1 MTTNQTTAEQLAD
14 FAIRQQDFPAP
25 ALNEGKRIILDQ
37 FACQIMFAVL
47 PWSVAYL
54 DAVKSLGTGT
64 GATVVYHGD
73 KLSLDQAAFV
83 NSAFGHGGEFDDS
96 QLGSNTHSGAVIVPT
111 VMALAE
117 RQKLSGKDAL
127 NAVLIGVEVMVR
139 VGAAAA
145 PHLDE
150 HGFHAPP
157 VVGPF
162 GAAAAGCR
170 LLGLPPMQCV
180 HAFGIAGSHS
190 SGTREYTRSGGTM
203 KRIHCAIPAM
213 SGLRSAMMAAHGITG
228 PRTIIDGDRGILQC
242 FAGEFDLARV
252 TNGLGRDYLF
262 VESAYKPITS
272 PWPAHAPLEAFGWLI
287 DQHNL
292 TPEQVAAIE
301 VGTSQQAMNNVRT
314 IKAPRDIMDAQY
326 SLVYGLAVRL
336 FRGGNKFR
344 DYREE
349 DLTDP
354 RFAELSR
361 KVTISRRSG
370 LRRRT
375 AAAQQSRGH
384 RHGRD
389 HGRAAAREAGSVF
402 QGPPEEPI
410 QQRRVEC
417 EVHGCRRA
425 APRPV
430 ACRSDCG
437 AGLVHRRHE
446 RCRRAGSLERQAS
459 VIRRSYGP
467 LRRGALWIR
476 WA

>member
-361 KVTISRRSG
+361 KVTIHVDPVCEEER
-370 LRRRT
+370 LRLNN
-375 AAAQQSRGH
+375 
-384 RHGRD
+384 
-389 HGRAAAREAGSVF
+389 RAAIVTVVTTDGRRLEKRVQYSKGHPKNPFSNDELNAKFMDAVVPLLGRSRADQIAERVWYIEGMNDAAELVRLSVK
-402 QGPPEEPI
+402 P
-410 QQRRVEC
+410 
-417 EVHGCRRA
+417 A
-425 APRPV
+425 
-430 ACRSDCG
+430 
-437 AGLVHRRHE
+437 
-446 RCRRAGSLERQAS
+446 
-459 VIRRSYGP
+459 
-467 LRRGALWIR
+467 
-476 WA
+476 

>member
-73 KLSLDQAAFV
+73 KLSLDQAAFGD
-83 NSAFGHGGEFDDS
+83 SAFGHGGEFDDS

-361 KVTISRRSG
+361 KVTIHVDPVCEEERLRLNNRAAIVTVVTTDGRRLEKRVQYSKG
-370 LRRRT
+370 HPKNPFSNDELN
-375 AAAQQSRGH
+375 AKFMDAVVPLLGQSRADQIAERVWYIEGMN
-384 RHGRD
+384 D
-389 HGRAAAREAGSVF
+389 AAELVRLSVK
-402 QGPPEEPI
+402 P
-410 QQRRVEC
+410 
-417 EVHGCRRA
+417 A
-425 APRPV
+425 
-430 ACRSDCG
+430 
-437 AGLVHRRHE
+437 
-446 RCRRAGSLERQAS
+446 
-459 VIRRSYGP
+459 
-467 LRRGALWIR
+467 
-476 WA
+476 

>member
-262 VESAYKPITS
+262 VKSAYKPITS

-361 KVTISRRSG
+361 KVTIHVDPVCEEERLRLNNRAAIVTVVTTDGRRLEKRVQYSKG
-370 LRRRT
+370 HPKNPFSNDELN
-375 AAAQQSRGH
+375 AKFMDAVVPLLGQSRADQIAERVWYIEGMN
-384 RHGRD
+384 D
-389 HGRAAAREAGSVF
+389 AAELVRLSVK
-402 QGPPEEPI
+402 P
-410 QQRRVEC
+410 
-417 EVHGCRRA
+417 A
-425 APRPV
+425 
-430 ACRSDCG
+430 
-437 AGLVHRRHE
+437 
-446 RCRRAGSLERQAS
+446 
-459 VIRRSYGP
+459 
-467 LRRGALWIR
+467 
-476 WA
+476 

>member
-361 KVTISRRSG
+361 KVTIYVDPVCEEERLRLNNRAAIVTVVTTDGRRLEKRVQYSKG
-370 LRRRT
+370 HPKNPFSNDELN
-375 AAAQQSRGH
+375 AKFMDAVVPLLGQSRADQIAERVWYIEGMN
-384 RHGRD
+384 D
-389 HGRAAAREAGSVF
+389 AAELVRLSVK
-402 QGPPEEPI
+402 P
-410 QQRRVEC
+410 
-417 EVHGCRRA
+417 A
-425 APRPV
+425 
-430 ACRSDCG
+430 
-437 AGLVHRRHE
+437 
-446 RCRRAGSLERQAS
+446 
-459 VIRRSYGP
+459 
-467 LRRGALWIR
+467 
-476 WA
+476 

>member
-37 FACQIMFAVL
+37 FACQIMFAIL
-47 PWSVAYL
+47 PWSIAYL

-73 KLSLDQAAFV
+73 KLSLDQAACV

-361 KVTISRRSG
+361 KVTIHVDPVCEEERLRLNNRAAIVTVVTTDGRRLEKRVQYSKG
-370 LRRRT
+370 HPKNPFSNDELN
-375 AAAQQSRGH
+375 AKFMDAVVPLLGQSRADQIAE
-384 RHGRD
+384 RVWYIERMND
-389 HGRAAAREAGSVF
+389 AAELVRLSVK
-402 QGPPEEPI
+402 P
-410 QQRRVEC
+410 
-417 EVHGCRRA
+417 A
-425 APRPV
+425 
-430 ACRSDCG
+430 
-437 AGLVHRRHE
+437 
-446 RCRRAGSLERQAS
+446 
-459 VIRRSYGP
+459 
-467 LRRGALWIR
+467 
-476 WA
+476 

>member
-1 MTTNQTTAEQLAD
+1 MTTTQPRPSNSPILRSANR
-14 FAIRQQDFPAP
+14 IFPAP
-25 ALNEGKRIILDQ
+25 ALNEAKRIILDQ

-73 KLSLDQAAFV
+73 KLALDQAAFV

-111 VMALAE
+111 VLALSE
-117 RQKLSGKDAL
+117 CQQMSGRDAL

-139 VGAAAA
+139 VGAGAA

-162 GAAAAGCR
+162 GAAAASCR
-170 LLGLPPMQCV
+170 VLGLSPVQCV
-180 HAFGIAGSHS
+180 NAFGIAGSHS

-213 SGLRSAMMAAHGITG
+213 SGLRSAMMAAHGISG

-252 TNGLGRDYLF
+252 TNELGRDYLLK
-262 VESAYKPITS
+262 ETAYKPITS

-287 DQHNL
+287 DQHRL
-292 TPEQVAAIE
+292 TREQIATIE

-354 RFAELSR
+354 RFAEISR
-361 KVTISRRSG
+361 KVTIHVDPICDEERLRLNNRAAIVTVVTTDGRRLEKRVQYSKG
-370 LRRRT
+370 HPKNPISNEELN
-375 AAAQQSRGH
+375 AKFMDAVVPLLGQSRADQIAERVWH
-384 RHGRD
+384 IESMD
-389 HGRAAAREAGSVF
+389 DAAELTRLSVK
-402 QGPPEEPI
+402 P
-410 QQRRVEC
+410 
-417 EVHGCRRA
+417 A
-425 APRPV
+425 
-430 ACRSDCG
+430 
-437 AGLVHRRHE
+437 
-446 RCRRAGSLERQAS
+446 
-459 VIRRSYGP
+459 
-467 LRRGALWIR
+467 
-476 WA
+476 